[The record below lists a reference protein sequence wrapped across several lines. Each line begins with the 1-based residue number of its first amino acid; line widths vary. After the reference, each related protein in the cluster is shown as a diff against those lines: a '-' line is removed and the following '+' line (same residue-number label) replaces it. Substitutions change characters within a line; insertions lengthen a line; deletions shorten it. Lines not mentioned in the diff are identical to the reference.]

1 MKQFPILLQGAM
13 EEEIKYLKTKIC
25 KAKKVV
31 IDGFEFYEGTIE
43 NYPVVLCKTKV
54 GSVYITLATQI
65 AILHYQ
71 PICMIN
77 QGTAGA
83 HNIEL
88 HKGDI
93 VVGTSSINI
102 NSYKAMPKK
111 KGEGSN
117 PFDWKLTKFGEER
130 NESIE
135 IMADEKLIQIAKNKS
150 DKNTQAKINFGILGS
165 GDCWNNEWDRIEWF
179 SNRYH
184 VLAEDM
190 ESFNAYQV
198 AQYYQIPIL
207 GIRVISNNERLQES
221 YDKKIAQRSQQFTI
235 EVVKEVIEEIK
246 KESI

>member
-1 MKQFPILLQGAM
+1 MKQAPILIQGAM
-13 EEEIKYLKTKIC
+13 EEEIKYLKTQIC
-25 KAKKVV
+25 EIKEVV
-31 IDGFEFYEGTIE
+31 IQGFEFFEGSIK

-54 GSVYITLATQI
+54 GGVYITLATQI
-65 AILHYQ
+65 AISHYH
-71 PICMIN
+71 PICIIN

-83 HNIEL
+83 HNLNL
-88 HKGDI
+88 HKGEI
-93 VVGTSSINI
+93 IVGTSSINI
-102 NSYKAMPKK
+102 NSYKAMPRK

-130 NESIE
+130 NEAIE

-150 DKNTQAKINFGILGS
+150 NHNIQAKINFGILGS

-179 SNRYH
+179 SNTYH
-184 VLAEDM
+184 VLSEDM

-221 YDKKIAQRSQQFTI
+221 YDKKIAQSSQEFAI